1 MQKLVIKLGS
11 AYSNGEFGNRWV
23 VRQVTAVVL
32 ACEENE
38 FDRVTFKI
46 LVGLG
51 RRSTASC
58 SMAEFVKWARHE
70 VVRNENSWER
80 IHVE

>member
-1 MQKLVIKLGS
+1 MPIVKANTDS
-11 AYSNGEFGNRWV
+11 AGG
-23 VRQVTAVVL
+23 VRQVTAVLL
-32 ACEENE
+32 ASEENRA
-38 FDRVTFKI
+38 DLVAFKR

-51 RRSTASC
+51 RRSAASG
-58 SMAEFVKWARHE
+58 SMADFVKWARHE